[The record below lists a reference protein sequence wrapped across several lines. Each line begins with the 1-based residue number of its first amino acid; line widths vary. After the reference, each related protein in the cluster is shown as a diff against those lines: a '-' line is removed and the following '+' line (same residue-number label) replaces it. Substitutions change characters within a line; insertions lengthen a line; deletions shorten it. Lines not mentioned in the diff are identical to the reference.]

1 MASTE
6 QVAEK
11 DIVKLV
17 EMAREKVNDDKVI
30 LWIIE
35 RSPTWKSAG
44 YSKIVKAIKEA
55 GIELR

>member
-30 LWIIE
+30 PWIIE
-35 RSPTWKSAG
+35 RSPTWKSVG
-44 YSKIVKAIKEA
+44 YSEIVKAINET
-55 GIELR
+55 GIELQ